1 MAVKFTKPEI
11 NVREKLA
18 ELDKPSGIAGEAMLR
33 AETPQEQFD
42 LIGAGRRNLIING
55 AMMVNQR
62 GNKTGITAPGETFGL
77 DRWYYDGWNSAIISM
92 TQSTDAPDG
101 FYNSLK
107 VEVTT
112 ADAAY
117 GSSTDY
123 ARVSQD
129 VEGYVARPIGF
140 GRSGAKP
147 ISISFWCKSSIAGE
161 YACTIY
167 TEANVYHYSGQYY
180 IESPNTWEYK
190 TITIPPH
197 TLGTLGNQ
205 TNGANFRLQF
215 HLNRA
220 GPSYTVSPNIWTTAV
235 DITSPTAQDQFIR
248 TVNSTFYVTGVQL
261 EAGKVATPFEH
272 RSYGEEL
279 ALCQRYFTVMPNG
292 IFGVASS
299 IASVVYS
306 YHLPTQMRATPS
318 VSLTSTNQRQ
328 GDTVAQGISLT
339 SASISISAYANSSV
353 AAFSISGT
361 PSANFTAYRTYL
373 YEGTGS
379 FPAQVHLSAEL

>member
-18 ELDKPSGIAGEAMLR
+18 ELDKPSGVAGEAMLR
-33 AETPQEQFD
+33 ADTVAEQQA
-42 LIGAGRRNLIING
+42 LIGLGRRNLIING

-62 GNKTGITAPGETFGL
+62 GNKTGITAPGETFAL
-77 DRWYYDGWNSAIISM
+77 DRWYYDGMNSATISM

-167 TEANVYHYSGQYY
+167 TEGANLYHYSGQYY

-205 TNGANFRLQF
+205 INGANFRLQF

-220 GPSYTVSPNIWTTAV
+220 GPSYTGSPNIWTTAV
-235 DITSPTAQDQFIR
+235 DLTSPTAQDQFIR

-261 EAGKVATPFEH
+261 ELGKVATPFEH

-279 ALCQRYFTVMPNG
+279 ALCQRYFERVRLADRHQG
-292 IFGVASS
+292 KLHGV
-299 IASVVYS
+299 
-306 YHLPTQMRATPS
+306 TQAHFTYAYRVKKRATPS
-318 VSLTSTNQRQ
+318 LSNGLCTLIYDGTSSYTDANVTFSSK
-328 GDTVAQGISLT
+328 DHDGINDESVT
-339 SASISISAYANSSV
+339 YRIITGSSM
-353 AAFSISGT
+353 GT
-361 PSANFTAYRTYL
+361 PIYRNLGGYGL
-373 YEGTGS
+373 G
-379 FPAQVHLSAEL
+379 FDIDAEL